1 MDLNL
6 KPVQQAD
13 KWQRNLDS
21 IIIYSSVD
29 NKEYVLNTVAARIWE
44 LSNGKLN
51 ISEIVT
57 SISQT
62 FEMSEQNVKDDVIS
76 FISRLV
82 KAGLITLEEVS

>member
-44 LSNGKLN
+44 LSNGKFN

-82 KAGLITLEEVS
+82 KAGLITLEEVG